1 MVNSI
6 NEPALRRGIPMT
18 RTISGSGD
26 HMRRNASRTKTR
38 GPAFLMS
45 NVLLTGS
52 GKADVKINSRVVSRR
67 KTTLKTPA
75 FFSNSC
81 SKSSEIMSS
90 ASNAE
95 LRAAPNQ
102 VALICSLAKTE
113 KRTGQR
119 SKLLPTSQKQLS
131 VLETV
136 PTTSYTSLTAPI
148 FDSYEQTVLSK
159 YSERA

>member
-18 RTISGSGD
+18 RTISDSGD
-26 HMRRNASRTKTR
+26 HMRRNASWTKTR

-75 FFSNSC
+75 FSAILALSLQRSC
-81 SKSSEIMSS
+81 HLRVTQSG
-90 ASNAE
+90 E
-95 LRAAPNQ
+95 LRQ
-102 VALICSLAKTE
+102 IKS
-113 KRTGQR
+113 R
-119 SKLLPTSQKQLS
+119 
-131 VLETV
+131 
-136 PTTSYTSLTAPI
+136 
-148 FDSYEQTVLSK
+148 
-159 YSERA
+159 

>member
-1 MVNSI
+1 MDQNK
-6 NEPALRRGIPMT
+6 R
-18 RTISGSGD
+18 
-26 HMRRNASRTKTR
+26 
-38 GPAFLMS
+38 
-45 NVLLTGS
+45 
-52 GKADVKINSRVVSRR
+52 SRVSHVKRFTHWIRQSRR
-67 KTTLKTPA
+67 QDQLSCRIAPQDNIENSCI
-75 FFSNSC
+75 FSNSC

-95 LRAAPNQ
+95 WRAAPNQ
-102 VALICSLAKTE
+102 VALICSLAETE

-148 FDSYEQTVLSK
+148 FDSYGQTVLSK
-159 YSERA
+159 YSQRA